1 MCSCQP
7 VSESDRQPSVNA
19 ALKKKGNE
27 THLPSRIVLHNL
39 LLPRQRRLLTPVR
52 IPILLGKNK
61 RDEVD
66 P

>member
-1 MCSCQP
+1 MQ
-7 VSESDRQPSVNA
+7 
-19 ALKKKGNE
+19 LFKKKENQ